1 MYFFDLIDVLKR
13 HATKADQMAH
23 QVADKFEICI
33 KNILRPEVG

>member
-13 HATKADQMAH
+13 HATKADQRAH
-23 QVADKFEICI
+23 QDADKFEICI